1 MCEKYN
7 YRKYE
12 KILWEFLDIFWM
24 IFNEEFRITLR
35 SRHREGG
42 GEGVFFK
49 IAVLQLHQKELKN
62 SYEGAQFLIKLQ
74 AVGLPELNF
83 FTGFVV

>member
-1 MCEKYN
+1 
-7 YRKYE
+7 
-12 KILWEFLDIFWM
+12 M

-42 GEGVFFK
+42 VEGVFFK
-49 IAVLQLHQKELKN
+49 IAVLQLYQKELKN
-62 SYEGAQFLIKLQ
+62 TDEGAQFFIKLQ
-74 AVGLPELNF
+74 AVGLPELNS

>member
-1 MCEKYN
+1 
-7 YRKYE
+7 
-12 KILWEFLDIFWM
+12 M

-49 IAVLQLHQKELKN
+49 IAVLQLYKKELKN
-62 SYEGAQFLIKLQ
+62 TYEGAQFLIKLQ
-74 AVGLPELNF
+74 AVGLPELNS